1 VKARDGVD
9 LILLAA
15 LWGASF
21 LFMRI
26 AVPQFGPLPLM
37 ALRCAVGAAVLVP
50 LLAWRGDIGVL
61 RRRPGAFGVV
71 GLLNSALPFA
81 LFGFAT
87 LTLSAGYSALLNA
100 TTPLWAALVAYAWL
114 GDAPTRRQLAGLA
127 IGFGG
132 VLVLVTG
139 RGAIAPGGGL
149 LAVLAALAA
158 TLSYGVAAGHARR
171 YMTGTPAIALAAG
184 SQIAATAVLAV
195 PAALSWPER
204 MPDAGAWLAVLAL
217 GAACT
222 GVAYVLYF
230 RLLTRAGAPTATA
243 VTFLVPVFAV
253 LWGGLFLGERPTPT
267 MLAGGAVIFAGT
279 ALATGVRWP
288 FSAGAAA
295 GGAAEGRTRQKRR
308 PG

>member
-1 VKARDGVD
+1 VKARVGVD
-9 LILLAA
+9 LVLLAA
-15 LWGASF
+15 VWGASF
-21 LFMRI
+21 LFMRV

-37 ALRCAVGAAVLVP
+37 ALRCAIGAAVLVP
-50 LLAWRGDIGVL
+50 LLAWRGGFGVL
-61 RRRPGAFGVV
+61 RERPIAFGVV

-87 LTLSAGYSALLNA
+87 LTLSAGFCALLNA

-114 GDAPTRRQLAGLA
+114 GDAPSRRQLAGLA

-132 VLVLVTG
+132 VLVLVAG
-139 RGAIAPGGGL
+139 RGEIAPGGGL

-158 TLSYGVAAGHARR
+158 TLSYGLAAGHARR
-171 YMTGTPAIALAAG
+171 YMTGTPPLALAAG

-195 PAALSWPER
+195 PAAFAWPER
-204 MPDAGAWLAVLAL
+204 MPDAGAWLAALAL

-222 GVAYVLYF
+222 GLAYVLYF
-230 RLLTRAGAPTATA
+230 RLLTRAGAATATA
-243 VTFLVPVFAV
+243 VTYLVPVFAV

-279 ALATGVRWP
+279 VLATGMRWP
-288 FSAGAAA
+288 F
-295 GGAAEGRTRQKRR
+295 GGRARARS